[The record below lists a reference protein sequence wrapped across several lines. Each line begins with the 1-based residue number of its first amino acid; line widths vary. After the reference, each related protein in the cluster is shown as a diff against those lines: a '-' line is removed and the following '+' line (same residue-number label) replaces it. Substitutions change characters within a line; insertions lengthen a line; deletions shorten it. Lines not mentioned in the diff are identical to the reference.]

1 MRSIRATSPSGPS
14 ASGSAPSG
22 TQCSSEPGTND
33 AGAQQVVVG
42 RAEEGAEAMI
52 SRREFLRGL
61 TLAGTASLAG
71 LGPELAGAE
80 PPPETTRLRISR
92 VPSTCR
98 SPEWMAEE
106 LLRAEGFSHVQYTP
120 TAGTVGVEQALASG
134 EADISGHF
142 AAPVILRV
150 EAGDPIVI
158 LAGEHVGCFELLGTD
173 RIRTIRDLKGRAVA
187 IPALDPSPYAF
198 LASMVSYV
206 GLNPN
211 KDINWVKHR
220 AGEAMQ
226 LLADGKIDAYLG
238 FPTEPQEFRAKKIG
252 RVVVNSAVD
261 RPWSQYFCCM
271 LVGNREFV
279 RKNPVATKRAI
290 RAILKSAEICAV
302 APEKVAKSI
311 IAKGLAK
318 NYDYALEA
326 IKSLPYGRW
335 REYDAEDTVRFWALR
350 LHEAGMIKSSP
361 QKIIAQ
367 GTDWRFIAEL
377 KNELKG

>member
-1 MRSIRATSPSGPS
+1 MSNRKNYGW
-14 ASGSAPSG
+14 
-22 TQCSSEPGTND
+22 
-33 AGAQQVVVG
+33 
-42 RAEEGAEAMI
+42 
-52 SRREFLRGL
+52 SRREFLG
-61 TLAGTASLAG
+61 TMAVAGTGAFLG
-71 LGPELAGAE
+71 LQPEGISAE
-80 PPPETTRLRISR
+80 PPPETARIR
-92 VPSTCR
+92 IPQIPSACR
-98 SPEWMAEE
+98 SPEWVAEE
-106 LLRAEGFSHVQYTP
+106 LLRTEGFTDVQYVLVQ
-120 TAGTVGVEQALASG
+120 GTQGVERALASG
-134 EADISGHF
+134 EADIGAHF
-142 AAPVILRV
+142 AAPVILRL

-158 LAGEHVGCFELLGTD
+158 VGGEHVGCFELLGTD
-173 RIRTIRDLKGRAVA
+173 RIRTIRDLKRRAVA

-211 KDINWVKHR
+211 KDINWVKYS

-252 RVVVNSAVD
+252 RIVVNSAVD

-311 IAKGLAK
+311 VGKGVAK

-361 QKIIAQ
+361 QKIISQ
-367 GTDWRFIAEL
+367 GTDWRFWSEL
-377 KNELKG
+377 KKELKA

>member
-1 MRSIRATSPSGPS
+1 MSNQHNCQWSGR
-14 ASGSAPSG
+14 
-22 TQCSSEPGTND
+22 D
-33 AGAQQVVVG
+33 
-42 RAEEGAEAMI
+42 
-52 SRREFLRGL
+52 FLSTV
-61 TLAGTASLAG
+61 TLAGTGTLLGLRSDALA
-71 LGPELAGAE
+71 AE
-80 PPPETTRLRISR
+80 PPPETKRIR
-92 VPSTCR
+92 IPQLPSTCR
-98 SPEWMAEE
+98 SPEWIAEE
-106 LLRAEGFSHVQYTP
+106 LLRTEGFSDVQYLP
-120 TAGTVGVEQALASG
+120 VQGTQGVERSLASG
-134 EADISGHF
+134 EADLGGHF
-142 AAPVILRV
+142 AAPVILRL
-150 EAGDPIVI
+150 EAGDAVVM
-158 LAGEHVGCFELLGTD
+158 LGGEHIGCFELLGSE

-187 IPALDPSPYAF
+187 IPALDPAPYAF

-279 RKNPVATKRAI
+279 RKNPIATKRAI

-311 IAKGLAK
+311 VSKGLSK

-335 REYDAEDTVRFWALR
+335 REYDAEDTVRFWSLR

-367 GTDWRFIAEL
+367 GTDWRL
-377 KNELKG
+377 WNELKKELKA

>member
-1 MRSIRATSPSGPS
+1 MSNQHNRHW
-14 ASGSAPSG
+14 
-22 TQCSSEPGTND
+22 
-33 AGAQQVVVG
+33 
-42 RAEEGAEAMI
+42 
-52 SRREFLRGL
+52 SRRDFLSAV
-61 TLAGTASLAG
+61 TLAGTGTLLGLQSDALA
-71 LGPELAGAE
+71 AE
-80 PPPETTRLRISR
+80 PPPETKRIR
-92 VPSTCR
+92 IPQLPSTCR
-98 SPEWMAEE
+98 SPEWIAEE
-106 LLRAEGFSHVQYTP
+106 LLRTEGFTDVQYIP
-120 TAGTVGVEQALASG
+120 VPGTQGVERALASG
-134 EADISGHF
+134 EADIAGHF

-150 EAGDPIVI
+150 EAGDPVVM
-158 LAGEHVGCFELLGTD
+158 LGGEHIGCFELLGSE

-198 LASMVSYV
+198 LASMAAHV
-206 GLNPN
+206 GLDPR

-220 AGEAMQ
+220 PGEAMQ
-226 LLADGKIDAYLG
+226 LLAEGKIDAYLG
-238 FPTEPQEFRAKKIG
+238 FPTEPQELRAKKIG

-271 LVGNREFV
+271 LTGNRDFV
-279 RKNPVATKRAI
+279 RKNPVGTKRAM

-311 IAKGLAK
+311 IAKGVAK

-335 REYDAEDTVRFWALR
+335 REYDAEDTVRFWSLR

-367 GTDWRFIAEL
+367 GTDWRL
-377 KNELKG
+377 WNELKKELKT

>member
-1 MRSIRATSPSGPS
+1 
-14 ASGSAPSG
+14 
-22 TQCSSEPGTND
+22 
-33 AGAQQVVVG
+33 
-42 RAEEGAEAMI
+42 MI

-173 RIRTIRDLKGRAVA
+173 RIRTIRDLKGRTVAV
-187 IPALDPSPYAF
+187 PALDPSPYAF
-198 LASMVSYV
+198 LASMTAYV
-206 GLNPN
+206 GLDPN
-211 KDINWVKHR
+211 KDINWVKHPASESMR
-220 AGEAMQ
+220 
-226 LLADGKIDAYLG
+226 LLAEGKIDAYLG
-238 FPTEPQEFRAKKIG
+238 FPPEPQALRAKGIG

-279 RKNPVATKRAI
+279 RKHPVATKRAL
-290 RAILKSAEICAV
+290 RAILKAADLCAV
-302 APEKVAKSI
+302 QPERVARFI
-311 IAKGLAK
+311 VEGGVAK
-318 NYDYALEA
+318 NYDYALQA
-326 IKSLPYGRW
+326 IKGLPYGRW
-335 REYDAEDTVRFWALR
+335 REYDPEDTLRFYALR
-350 LHEAGMIKSSP
+350 LKEAGMIKSSP
-361 QKIIAQ
+361 QKIITQSA
-367 GTDWRFIAEL
+367 DWRFLSEL
-377 KNELKG
+377 KKELKG

>member
-1 MRSIRATSPSGPS
+1 MNTRRD
-14 ASGSAPSG
+14 
-22 TQCSSEPGTND
+22 NKW
-33 AGAQQVVVG
+33 
-42 RAEEGAEAMI
+42 
-52 SRREFLRGL
+52 SRREFLKGAA
-61 TLAGTASLAG
+61 LAGTGAL
-71 LGPELAGAE
+71 LELSSEAIAAE
-80 PPPETTRLRISR
+80 PPPETTRIRIPQI
-92 VPSTCR
+92 PSTCR
-98 SPEWMAEE
+98 SPEWVAEE
-106 LLRAEGFSHVQYTP
+106 LLRTESFTDIQYISVP
-120 TAGTVGVEQALASG
+120 GTQGVERALASG
-134 EADISGHF
+134 EADLGGHF
-142 AAPVILRV
+142 AAPVILRL

-158 LAGEHVGCFELLGTD
+158 VGGEHVGCFELLGSD
-173 RIRTIRDLKGRAVA
+173 RIRTVRDLKGRAVA

-279 RKNPVATKRAI
+279 RKHPVATKRAM
-290 RAILKSAEICAV
+290 RAILKSAGICAV

-311 IAKGLAK
+311 VGKGLSK

-335 REYDAEDTVRFWALR
+335 REYDAEDTVRFWSLR
-350 LHEAGMIKSSP
+350 LHEAGMIKNSP
-361 QKIIAQ
+361 QKIISQ
-367 GTDWRFIAEL
+367 GTDWRLLREL
-377 KNELKG
+377 KKELKT

>member
-1 MRSIRATSPSGPS
+1 MRYSF
-14 ASGSAPSG
+14 
-22 TQCSSEPGTND
+22 D
-33 AGAQQVVVG
+33 HL
-42 RAEEGAEAMI
+42 
-52 SRREFLRGL
+52 SRREFLKEVSV
-61 TLAGTASLAG
+61 AGAVAFLGTQRDSLA
-71 LGPELAGAE
+71 AE
-80 PPPETTRLRISR
+80 PLLETTRIRIPQI
-92 VPSTCR
+92 PSTCR
-98 SPEWMAEE
+98 SPEWIAEE
-106 LLRAEGFSHVQYTP
+106 LLRTEGFTEVQYIP
-120 TAGTVGVEQALASG
+120 VQGTQGVERALASG
-134 EADISGHF
+134 ETDIAGHF
-142 AAPVILRV
+142 AAPVILRL
-150 EAGDPIVI
+150 EAGDPVVM
-158 LAGEHVGCFELLGTD
+158 LGGEHIELLGSE

-187 IPALDPSPYAF
+187 IPALDPAPYAF
-198 LASMVSYV
+198 LASMTSYV
-206 GLNPN
+206 GLDPR

-226 LLADGKIDAYLG
+226 LLAEGKIDAYLG

-271 LVGNREFV
+271 LTGNREFV

-302 APEKVAKSI
+302 VPEKVAKAI
-311 IAKGLAK
+311 VAKGVGK
-318 NYDYALEA
+318 NYDYVLEA

-367 GTDWRFIAEL
+367 GTDWRFWQEL
-377 KNELKG
+377 KRELKA